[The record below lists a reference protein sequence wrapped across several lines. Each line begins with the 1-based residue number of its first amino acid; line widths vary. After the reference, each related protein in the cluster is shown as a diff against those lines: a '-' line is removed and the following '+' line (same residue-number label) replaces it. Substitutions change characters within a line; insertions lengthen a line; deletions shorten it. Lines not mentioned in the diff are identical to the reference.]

1 MQKLWLGMMMAALLV
16 VGLGGCTT
24 APRSQADRESLARNV
39 QTTVDDFTARDVG
52 MAALFDQAHGY
63 AVFPSV
69 GKGAVGVGGA
79 YGRGQAFENGRLV
92 GYCDLTQGTIG
103 LALGGQAYSE
113 VIFFENQ
120 RAMDQFKYGNLEF
133 SAQVSAVAA
142 NAGASADANYRDG
155 VMVFT
160 MIRGGLM
167 YEASLGGQGFSYEP
181 IVSHEKPGQR
191 AE

>member
-39 QTTVDDFTARDVG
+39 QATVDDFTARDVG

-160 MIRGGLM
+160 MARGGLM